1 MHVPDPGTIAIPLD
15 LIAIIREL
23 AHDARK
29 DSDGG
34 VKITISEGEAIAG
47 RLADLADHIA
57 RAVAGARG

>member
-1 MHVPDPGTIAIPLD
+1 MAAPDLGVIAIPLD
-15 LIAIIREL
+15 LVAIIREL
-23 AHDARK
+23 AHDVRK

-47 RLADLADHIA
+47 RLADLADHIV